1 MIKKWNRLQLRMALN
16 YVVVTVSSVLLLEI
30 IVISGFIPLLIN
42 PDHVQKRV
50 INTSQQ
56 LAAIIARQGFDD
68 INQLPQG
75 FIIGN
80 PQLRPDVI
88 FLQDDQVMIPFIDPA
103 YTTDRPVVLAVVTDT
118 SGTILASSYPAQ
130 YQPGSPLQNIAID
143 AERLVK
149 QAIASATSTSRNL
162 ITSTGPVIAAA
173 SPILADTDRPIGI
186 VYVHIPQLPF
196 NYTDAGQIV
205 GAVLLSGLGLLIV
218 TVPIGLIFGMITSRN
233 LVRRLSALVQAT
245 TAFAAGDFNQ
255 HVTVHAPDEIGQL
268 ERHFNQMADQIKSSL
283 RSQRELAA
291 QNARLAER
299 SRIARELHDSI
310 SQDLFSLRMLTG
322 GLRSALPADHTL
334 QEQLAVIEQT
344 LERIHREMRALL
356 LELRPVL
363 LENQTLA
370 DGIAAL
376 AEMYAVRLGITVQL
390 NIEPLWLPPNLEQ
403 ALLRIAQEGIAN
415 AVRHANATMITLAL
429 RHEGASIAFML
440 SDDGIGFEPAE
451 HHPYGLGLRLMRE
464 RVEEFGG
471 TFVIS
476 SAPGQGTRLL
486 VKLPSKGTV
495 HDYATDR

>member
-1 MIKKWNRLQLRMALN
+1 MIKNWNKLQLRIAWN
-16 YVVVTVSSVLLLEI
+16 YVFVTVSSVLLLEI
-30 IVISGFIPLLIN
+30 IILSGLTLFIIN

-50 INTSQQ
+50 MNTSQQ
-56 LAAIIARQGFDD
+56 LASIITAQRLDN

-80 PQLRPDVI
+80 PQLRPDI
-88 FLQDDQVMIPFIDPA
+88 ILLQDDHVMIPFIDPVQ
-103 YTTDRPVVLAVVTDT
+103 TIDRPVVLAVVTDT
-118 SGTILASSYPAQ
+118 DGTILASSYPAR
-130 YQPGSPLQNIAID
+130 YRPGSLLQNIVIEAKH
-143 AERLVK
+143 LLQ
-149 QAIASATSTSRNL
+149 QAISGSTATGRVL

-173 SPILADTDRPIGI
+173 SPILADTDQPIGI

-205 GAVLLSGLGLLIV
+205 GAVLLSGLGLLVV
-218 TVPIGLIFGMITSRN
+218 TAPIGLIFGMITSRN

-245 TAFAAGDFNQ
+245 TAFADGGFNQ
-255 HVTVHAPDEIGQL
+255 RVPVHAPDEIGLL
-268 ERHFNQMADQIKSSL
+268 ERHFNQMADQIQASL
-283 RSQRELAA
+283 CSQRELAA

-334 QEQLAVIEQT
+334 QEQLAVIEQS
-344 LERIHREMRALL
+344 LERTHREMRALL

-363 LENQTLA
+363 LENQTLP

-390 NIEPLWLPPNLEQ
+390 HIEPLLLPPNLEQ

-429 RHEGASIAFML
+429 RHEGARIVFMI
-440 SDDGIGFEPAE
+440 SDDGIGFDPAE
-451 HHPYGLGLRLMRE
+451 HHTSGLGLRLMRE
-464 RVEEFGG
+464 RVEELGG
-471 TFVIS
+471 TLVIS

-486 VKLPSKGTV
+486 VQLPSEGTV
-495 HDYATDR
+495 YDYVANR